1 MTPVHLELKNALN
14 SLDTHSE
21 LTNAAA
27 KVSELASDIPILRLR
42 RRPGGDC
49 CQSALWDCLGDKFVA
64 MLKMRPPKQSHNALD
79 NHLDQVS
86 GATSKWRIVSNNF
99 VVL

>member
-14 SLDTHSE
+14 SLDAHRE

-27 KVSELASDIPILRLR
+27 KVSELASDIHHLRLHG
-42 RRPGGDC
+42 RPGGDC
-49 CQSALWDCLGDKFVA
+49 CQSALWNCLGDKFVT
-64 MLKMRPPKQSHNALD
+64 MLKMRPPKQSQNALD

-86 GATSKWRIVSNNF
+86 GATSKWRIVSNSF
-99 VVL
+99 VIL

>member
-14 SLDTHSE
+14 SLDAHWE

-42 RRPGGDC
+42 GRP
-49 CQSALWDCLGDKFVA
+49 
-64 MLKMRPPKQSHNALD
+64 N
-79 NHLDQVS
+79 
-86 GATSKWRIVSNNF
+86 
-99 VVL
+99 